1 MEDKY
6 LVCKDCGSEFVFSVS
21 EQEFYAEKGF
31 ENEPGRC
38 PDCRRA
44 RKQQRN
50 DRGGFSRSREDRP
63 MFSAVCAECGQETTV
78 PFEPSGDRPVYCRD
92 CFQSRRA
99 SSYR

>member
-6 LVCKDCGSEFVFSVS
+6 IACKDCGNEFLFSVS

-50 DRGGFSRSREDRP
+50 GYGSGGGSGYREERQ
-63 MFSAVCAECGQETTV
+63 MFKTVCAACGQETTV
-78 PFEPSGDRPVYCRD
+78 PFEPTGERPVYCRD
-92 CFQSRRA
+92 CFQARRN
-99 SSYR
+99 R